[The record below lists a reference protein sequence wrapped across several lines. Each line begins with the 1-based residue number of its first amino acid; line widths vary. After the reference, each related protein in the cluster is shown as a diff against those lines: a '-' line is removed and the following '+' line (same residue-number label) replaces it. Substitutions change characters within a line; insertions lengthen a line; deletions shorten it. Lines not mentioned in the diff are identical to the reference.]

1 MIQTWAADIT
11 PLLKEEIYQ
20 KYYNMAPRFRQEKAD
35 RIRFMRDRAQS
46 IGAWVLYQRM
56 REAYG
61 VDDKAVFNLSHSGK
75 YVLCSVEDSGK
86 KQVKL
91 GCDVEMVGTAGE
103 KIARRFFCPAE
114 TDYIMGMPEGEERNQ
129 AFYRY
134 WVLKE
139 SFMKATRL
147 GMGLDMR
154 SFEIGFDERNIPVL
168 VQKPCEMTSDYY
180 YKEYPELN
188 REARIAVCST
198 EKIFAEKLHIEML

>member
-11 PLLKEEIYQ
+11 PLLEKEIYQ
-20 KYYNMAPRFRQEKAD
+20 KYYNMVPQFRRDKAD
-35 RIRFMRDRAQS
+35 RIRFERDRAQS

-56 REAYG
+56 RETYEI
-61 VDDKAVFNLSHSGK
+61 DDEAVFNLSHSGK
-75 YVLCSVEDSGK
+75 YVLCSVEDTGK

-114 TDYIMGMPEGEERNQ
+114 AGYIMGRPEGEERNQ
-129 AFYRY
+129 AFCRY

-154 SFEIGFDERNIPVL
+154 SFEIGFDVKDVPVL
-168 VQKPCEMTSDYY
+168 MKKPVEMARDYY

>member
-1 MIQTWAADIT
+1 MIQTWAADST

-91 GCDVEMVGTAGE
+91 GCEVEMVGTAGE

-114 TDYIMGMPEGEERNQ
+114 TDYIMGMPEVEERNQ

>member
-103 KIARRFFCPAE
+103 KSARRFFCPAE
-114 TDYIMGMPEGEERNQ
+114 TDYIMGMPEVEERNQ

>member
-114 TDYIMGMPEGEERNQ
+114 TDYIMGMPEVEERNQ

>member
-11 PLLKEEIYQ
+11 PLLEEEIYQ
-20 KYYNMAPRFRQEKAD
+20 KYYNMAPRFRQDKAD
-35 RIRFMRDRAQS
+35 RIRFERDRAQS

-56 REAYG
+56 RKTYG

-75 YVLCSVEDSGK
+75 YVLCSVEDTGK

-91 GCDVEMVGTAGE
+91 GCDVEMIGTAGE

-114 TDYIMGMPEGEERNQ
+114 TDYILGMPEGEERNQ

-154 SFEIGFDERNIPVL
+154 SFEIGFDEKDIPVL
-168 VQKPCEMTSDYY
+168 MKKPVEMARDYY

-188 REARIAVCST
+188 HEARIAVCST
-198 EKIFAEKLHIEML
+198 EKLFVEKLHIEML